1 MDSARKLAEYF
12 SKFPGIG
19 PRQARRFVYFLL
31 SQNGNFS
38 EGLTQALLALKN
50 AARQCQSCKRF
61 FEGGSELC
69 DVCGNPLTDKT
80 TLMVVEKD
88 IDFENV
94 RKSGVY
100 KGRYFILGGLLPIL
114 EKNPAGAIRI
124 RELVN
129 EIEKQ
134 APKGNLKEIIIALSA
149 NTEGDNTFN
158 YVKKTLEPI
167 AKKYKLDVSGLGRG
181 FSTGLEIEYSDAET
195 LGDALKNRG

>member
-50 AARQCQSCKRF
+50 AARQRQSCKRF
-61 FEGGSELC
+61 CEGGWELC

-100 KGRYFILGGLLPIL
+100 KGRYF
-114 EKNPAGAIRI
+114 
-124 RELVN
+124 
-129 EIEKQ
+129 
-134 APKGNLKEIIIALSA
+134 
-149 NTEGDNTFN
+149 
-158 YVKKTLEPI
+158 
-167 AKKYKLDVSGLGRG
+167 
-181 FSTGLEIEYSDAET
+181 
-195 LGDALKNRG
+195 